1 MLCHNLALILSA
13 KNGLQLDDDILPT
26 GTNIY
31 WEAWASQK
39 VWKLCEKQWFYL
51 YDSILIPCVSPRF
64 QSCPLKDLHRYHS
77 APPSGVASMKNAL
90 FGVSC
95 TYQNMFFENNSKLP
109 TARNWIWWDLLCSL
123 RAVSVFLLQGRA
135 PQLCHHKCFLQ
146 KWWRGKS
153 PNHAIVR
160 SPAGHQK
167 HQVPTGSSQKK
178 MVDSQRW

>member
-13 KNGLQLDDDILPT
+13 KNGFQLDDDIPHT
-26 GTNIY
+26 RINIY
-31 WEAWASQK
+31 WEVWASQK

-51 YDSILIPCVSPRF
+51 YDSIFIPCVSPRF
-64 QSCPLKDLHRYHS
+64 RSCPLKDLHRYHS

-95 TYQNMFFENNSKLP
+95 TYQHMFFGNNSKLH
-109 TARNWIWWDLLCSL
+109 TARNWIW
-123 RAVSVFLLQGRA
+123 FLLQGRA
-135 PQLCHHKCFLQ
+135 QQLCHHKCFLQ
-146 KWWRGKS
+146 KWWGGKS

-178 MVDSQRW
+178 MVDSQRL